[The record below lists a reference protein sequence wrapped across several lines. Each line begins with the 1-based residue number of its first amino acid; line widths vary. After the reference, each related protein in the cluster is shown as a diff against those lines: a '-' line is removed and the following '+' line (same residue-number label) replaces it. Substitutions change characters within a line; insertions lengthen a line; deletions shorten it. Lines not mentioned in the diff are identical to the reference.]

1 MNNALSKEI
10 EIGISGIRNLV
21 EAVKNTHGFDLG
33 CFAITSFKRR
43 VMKALHINE
52 ISSVEALT
60 DMLVNDKQFFE
71 KFLRDINVE
80 CTEFFRDPAFW
91 RYFRNDI
98 LPALDRKHSQIK
110 IWIPGCSSG
119 EEVLTAAIAI
129 QEAGLKDKTK
139 IYATDIS
146 PEIIKELTNKV
157 YSNNKFEI
165 SETNYQRFNEEKTD
179 FSRYT
184 ITERNGFRIRDDLYE
199 NIELDVY
206 KYQNAQK
213 IKGFNLIICRNVFIY
228 YTLQYQ
234 EMLLGLFAE
243 NLSYN
248 GCLAIGIM
256 EDISWCKDFYKFKEI
271 DKNDKVYSR
280 V

>member
-43 VMKALHINE
+43 VIKALHINE

-248 GCLAIGIM
+248 GYLAIGIM